1 MRAQALF
8 SPKPCLTANRP
19 TVCFCN
25 PHSQRQLHPTNAHEC
40 PRMHTNGRPG
50 DEPIVLAA
58 MSKRAVSRRG
68 TSRHFH
74 RLLNPWPRVA
84 YLRLFLPSVTCLD
97 TQQSLVSLS
106 ILKGNLPK
114 PPFQPGTLERTSS
127 SVSCYCC
134 HLPDCY
140 PNASPLQ
147 LRPVSPSHP
156 LTVSPSLRLCAQ
168 TCSPAAL
175 QSAILNS
182 IASYPVEPSNPTT

>member
-1 MRAQALF
+1 MSYSKSAQ
-8 SPKPCLTANRP
+8 PCASATLTRKGSFTPRMP
-19 TVCFCN
+19 TI
-25 PHSQRQLHPTNAHEC
+25 AHEC
-40 PRMHTNGRPG
+40 TRNGRPG

-140 PNASPLQ
+140 PNAS
-147 LRPVSPSHP
+147 LRSSFIPSHR
-156 LTVSPSLRLCAQ
+156 LTLYPSLRLCAQ
-168 TCSPAAL
+168 NLLPYSSTICDPE
-175 QSAILNS
+175 QHR
-182 IASYPVEPSNPTT
+182 